1 MAQTIG
7 FIGLGAMGDGM
18 SKNLL
23 RAGFTVRGFDIERP
37 RVDRLVEAGG
47 AAAGSARE
55 AAEGADVLVVLVFTA
70 AQAEDV
76 LFGADG
82 AMESLPKGA
91 TVVMHTTMSPGAAQA
106 IETRLADSGHAL
118 LDAPITGGTVGAD
131 EGTLTIIV
139 SGSEQAMAVAR
150 PAFEAMGRKI
160 AYCGAA
166 IGAGSTVKMINQMMC
181 GILVAATAEGISL
194 AARAGADPNI
204 VYDVIASGAAR
215 SLVWESRVPTIL
227 ARDFTPRG
235 VVEIFTKDLD
245 IVLEAGKALD
255 FPLPMTAMALQQ
267 FLAAA
272 AMGHG
277 RDDDGAVVK
286 VYEQLTGVDVA
297 AAAESGSN

>member
-1 MAQTIG
+1 MAQNIG

-23 RAGFTVRGFDIERP
+23 RAGFTVRGFDVERP
-37 RVDRLVEAGG
+37 RIDRLVDAGG
-47 AAAGSARE
+47 VGAGSTRE
-55 AAEGADVLVVLVFTA
+55 AAEGADILVVLVFTA

-76 LFGADG
+76 LFGPGG
-82 AMESLPKGA
+82 AVESLPRGA
-91 TVVMHTTMSPGAAQA
+91 TVVMHTTMAPGAVQT
-106 IETRLADSGHAL
+106 IEAKLAETGHLL

-139 SGSEQAMAVAR
+139 SGSEQAMDVVR
-150 PAFEAMGRKI
+150 PAFEAMGKKI

-194 AARAGADPNI
+194 AAKAGADPNI

-215 SLVWESRVPTIL
+215 SYVWESRVPTIL

-235 VVEIFTKDLD
+235 VVELFTKDLD
-245 IVLEAGKALD
+245 IVLDAGKALN

>member
-1 MAQTIG
+1 MAQNIG

-23 RAGFTVRGFDIERP
+23 RAGFTVRGFDVERP
-37 RVDRLVEAGG
+37 RIDRLVDAGG
-47 AAAGSARE
+47 VGAGSTRE
-55 AAEGADVLVVLVFTA
+55 AAEGADILVVLVFTA

-76 LFGADG
+76 LFGPGG
-82 AMESLPKGA
+82 AVESLPRGA
-91 TVVMHTTMSPGAAQA
+91 TVVMHTTMAPGAVQT
-106 IETRLADSGHAL
+106 IEAKLAETGHLL

-139 SGSEQAMAVAR
+139 SGSEQAMDVVR
-150 PAFEAMGRKI
+150 PAFEAMGKKI

-194 AARAGADPNI
+194 AAKAGADPNI

-215 SLVWESRVPTIL
+215 SYVWESRVPTIL

-235 VVEIFTKDLD
+235 VVELFTKDLD
-245 IVLEAGKALD
+245 IVLDAGKALN

-297 AAAESGSN
+297 AAAESGSK